1 MLPSSA
7 ARVNSFRSLMSIHRS
22 YICGARRGAAP
33 ALLHSCGDPAALRG
47 SNSQILVYTGL
58 AADKRRDFGQKPSPL
73 PVNIDKGAASRR
85 RGAIGVDIY
94 RANVIVRE
102 QLHGQ

>member
-1 MLPSSA
+1 M
-7 ARVNSFRSLMSIHRS
+7 
-22 YICGARRGAAP
+22 
-33 ALLHSCGDPAALRG
+33 LHSCGDPAALRG

-73 PVNIDKGAASRR
+73 PVNIDKDAVSRCSGAV
-85 RGAIGVDIY
+85 GLDIY

-102 QLHGQ
+102 QLYGQ